1 LRFRAEYGIALNK
14 SRGYFALIPTGRFF
28 RYGVVALFIILV
40 GRGAGWSIWLAWA
53 VIGGLL
59 VGYVF
64 DGILAGTRPRLQLHR
79 EAPAQLHVNQPQNI
93 HWFVENRSPFPVTI
107 LLRDIGPESSR
118 TSPTVL
124 NADLPAGSRTTL
136 TYEIVATQRGDLQF
150 GELIYRVLGPLGL
163 TWRQKRLP
171 AEQKVR
177 SLPHLAN
184 WKAAELAER
193 RALLR
198 RAGSHRYRWRGSGTI
213 FESLREYS
221 PEDDIRW
228 VDWKATA
235 RMRRPISRNY
245 ETERHQQVILLVDA
259 SRMMTTYCG
268 VRTKFDAVLEAAV
281 LAVRAA
287 VDQGDSVGLIVF
299 SDQVE
304 VYMHPSRERTQ
315 VRAVMDALYTRYPR
329 LVEPDF
335 ERAISIAAQRNPR
348 RSLLILFSDVTVIE
362 TARRMQTYVQNIARR
377 HLPLVV
383 TIADETLHEW
393 ELVEPADADQLYQ
406 VGVAND
412 LVQQRAE
419 ILEQLRRGGAEV
431 IDSSADQVA
440 TQTIE
445 RYLELKRRLRL

>member
-1 LRFRAEYGIALNK
+1 MGWSVWLGW
-14 SRGYFALIPTGRFF
+14 
-28 RYGVVALFIILV
+28 IIL
-40 GRGAGWSIWLAWA
+40 AGMLA
-53 VIGGLL
+53 GLL
-59 VGYVF
+59 V

-79 EAPAQLHVNQPQNI
+79 EAPGQVHVDQPQVI
-93 HWFVENRSPFPVTI
+93 SWIVENRSPFSVTI
-107 LLRDIGPESSR
+107 QLRDLVPEHAIAKPLELATTVQPRSR
-118 TSPTVL
+118 V
-124 NADLPAGSRTTL
+124 TL
-136 TYEIVATQRGDLQF
+136 TYELVSTRRGDLTF
-150 GELIYRVLGPLGL
+150 DGLMYRVLGPLGL
-163 TWRQKRLP
+163 AWRQKKLA
-171 AEQKVR
+171 AEQKIR

-235 RMRRPISRNY
+235 RLRRPISRNY
-245 ETERHQQVILLVDA
+245 ETERHQQVILLLDA

-268 VRTKFDAVLEAAV
+268 GRTKFDAVLEAAV

-287 VDQGDSVGLIVF
+287 VDQGDSVGLVVF

-304 VYMHPSRERTQ
+304 VYMHPRRERTQ
-315 VRAVMDALYTRYPR
+315 VGAVMDMLYTRYPR

-335 ERAISIAAQRNPR
+335 ETAISIAAQRNPR
-348 RSLLILFSDVTVIE
+348 RSLIILFSDVTVLE
-362 TARRMQTYVQNIARR
+362 TARRMLTYVQSIARR

-393 ELVEPADADQLYQ
+393 ELVEPANADELYQ
-406 VGVAND
+406 VGVANE
-412 LVQQRAE
+412 LIQQRAE
-419 ILEQLRRGGAEV
+419 LLEQLRRSGAEV
-431 IDSSADQVA
+431 LDSPADQVA
-440 TQTIE
+440 TRTIE